1 MELDGRVA
9 VVTGGASGIGEA
21 LCRRFAAEGAA
32 HVVVADLDG
41 DGAAAVADD
50 IGGTGVTLDV
60 SDEDAVRN
68 LVDRVER
75 DLGPIDLMAM
85 NAGIAAGGDVWEPNE
100 AWERA
105 WQVNVMAHVYA
116 VRAVLPGMLA
126 RGEGYL
132 LHTASAAGLL
142 TNIGAAPYSVTKHA
156 VVALAEWLSV
166 TYGDRGIRV
175 SCLCPQFVD
184 TPMLGEFEA
193 LGDGSLTRFVRGIA
207 KTPEEVAE
215 AVVEA
220 LRAERFLVLP
230 HPEVAEYFRRK
241 ATDYDRWLTGMR
253 RLQESLLGGREETP

>member
-1 MELDGRVA
+1 MELAGRTVI
-9 VVTGGASGIGEA
+9 VTGG
-21 LCRRFAAEGAA
+21 AAEGAA
-32 HVVVADLDG
+32 HVVVADIDT
-41 DGAAAVADD
+41 DGAERVAADL
-50 IGGTGVTLDV
+50 GGLGVGLDV
-60 SDEDAVRN
+60 ADEDATRA
-68 LVDRVER
+68 LVERVER

-85 NAGIAAGGDVWEPNE
+85 NAGIAAGGDVWESNE

-105 WQVNVMAHVYA
+105 WQVNVMSHVYA
-116 VRAVLPGMLA
+116 VRAVLGGMLA

-132 LHTASAAGLL
+132 LNTASAAGLL

-193 LGDGSLTRFVRGIA
+193 LGEGALTQFVRGIA
-207 KTPEEVAE
+207 TTPEDVAE

-220 LRAERFLVLP
+220 LRTERFLVLGHRLRP
-230 HPEVAEYFRRK
+230 LAGGNAQTPGLPAG
-241 ATDYDRWLTGMR
+241 DLTHKEAR
-253 RLQESLLGGREETP
+253 